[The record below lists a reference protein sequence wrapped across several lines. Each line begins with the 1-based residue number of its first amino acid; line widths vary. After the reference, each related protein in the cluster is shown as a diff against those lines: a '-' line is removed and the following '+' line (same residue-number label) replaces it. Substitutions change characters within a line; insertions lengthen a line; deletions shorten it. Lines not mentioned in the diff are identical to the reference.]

1 MYLCNHQKLAHY
13 IPRSSVGK
21 CIKYAILPIMHYLK
35 CVSWECGLKSGTHR
49 YLLSYLHLHISF
61 TSTFLHTKTSLHC
74 IIKSKKIDLLFLFF
88 CELGLPYLQWLII
101 SRKLNFLHP
110 RCITR
115 VLIYGGQRQKQF
127 LLWKLFIQTLNTM
140 ALEPYFGSRKTIN
153 SLVTVIVEKPSVDS
167 CGPWSL
173 IPWENWK
180 SARGNP

>member
-1 MYLCNHQKLAHY
+1 MCVLGMWTKIRHPQVPTVLFTLTYFIHIYFFTYKNKLALYH
-13 IPRSSVGK
+13 K
-21 CIKYAILPIMHYLK
+21 IKENRP
-35 CVSWECGLKSGTHR
+35 
-49 YLLSYLHLHISF
+49 
-61 TSTFLHTKTSLHC
+61 
-74 IIKSKKIDLLFLFF
+74 LFLFF